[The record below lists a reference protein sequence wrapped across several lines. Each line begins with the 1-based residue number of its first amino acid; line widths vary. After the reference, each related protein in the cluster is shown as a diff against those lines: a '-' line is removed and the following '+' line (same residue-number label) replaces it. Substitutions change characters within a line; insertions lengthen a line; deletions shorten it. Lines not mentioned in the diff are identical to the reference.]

1 MNEQTSIPTDRSQY
15 EKMLRTKNYTII
27 VLLATLAATW
37 IYLLWDKSKNQD
49 KIETQAT
56 QIQVLDADKASLQ
69 EEFDLAVLR
78 LDSLTNNNANLADKV
93 TEQQRDLEAQKA
105 AIKKILNEKNI
116 TKTSLD
122 QARALVSE
130 LNNKIGSLE
139 NQIAML
145 KQENMELTQA
155 NTVLQGE
162 KEGLEQD
169 LSKSTAKNAAL
180 SEKVD
185 IGSTFSASSIQISSI
200 DVKPSGKEKATTT
213 AKRVDKLLV
222 RFDIEN
228 RIAPSGPADMYLIVT
243 DPSGKVITEEGMMF
257 ATREEGKRAYTA
269 LIPVNYEKGT
279 RQNVEFPVRTGQ
291 YNKGTYRLEIF
302 HNGLKIGERNCP
314 LK

>member
-27 VLLATLAATW
+27 LLLATLAATW

-56 QIQVLDADKASLQ
+56 QIQALDADKASLQ

>member
-27 VLLATLAATW
+27 LLLVTLAATW

-56 QIQVLDADKASLQ
+56 QIQALDADKASLQ

-200 DVKPSGKEKATTT
+200 DVKPSGKEKATTS

>member
-1 MNEQTSIPTDRSQY
+1 M
-15 EKMLRTKNYTII
+15 II
-27 VLLATLAATW
+27 LLLAALAATW
-37 IYLLWDKSKNQD
+37 IYMLWDKSKNQD

-56 QIQVLDADKASLQ
+56 QIQALDADKASLQ

-78 LDSLTNNNANLADKV
+78 LDSLTNNNAYLADKV

>member
-1 MNEQTSIPTDRSQY
+1 MNDQTSIPTDRSQY
-15 EKMLRTKNYTII
+15 EKTLRTKNYMII
-27 VLLATLAATW
+27 LLLAALAATW
-37 IYLLWDKSKNQD
+37 IYMLWDKSKNQD

-56 QIQVLDADKASLQ
+56 QIQALDADKASLQ

-78 LDSLTNNNANLADKV
+78 LDSLTNNNAYLADKV

>member
-1 MNEQTSIPTDRSQY
+1 MNEQTSMPTDRSQY
-15 EKMLRTKNYTII
+15 EKTLRTKNYTII
-27 VLLATLAATW
+27 VLLAALAATW
-37 IYLLWDKSKNQD
+37 IYMLWDKSKNQD

-56 QIQVLDADKASLQ
+56 QIQALDADKASLQ

-78 LDSLTNNNANLADKV
+78 LDSLTNNNAYLADKV
-93 TEQQRDLEAQKA
+93 TEQQRDLEVQKA

-139 NQIAML
+139 NQIAVL

-200 DVKPSGKEKATTT
+200 DVKASGKEKATTS